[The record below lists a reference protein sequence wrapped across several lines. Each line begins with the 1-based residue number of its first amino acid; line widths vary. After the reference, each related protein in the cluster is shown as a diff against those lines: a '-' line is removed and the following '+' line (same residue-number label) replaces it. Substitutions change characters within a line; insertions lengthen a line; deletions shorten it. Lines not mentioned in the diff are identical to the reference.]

1 MVQGKAPKV
10 NNEDG
15 VCERWG
21 VLCHAQQGQLATT
34 RSSQRACPSP
44 TLAPPLSRAMMASA
58 SPSCADT
65 WSGVV
70 PSSVLLL
77 GLAPA
82 CAASE
87 GGTY

>member
-1 MVQGKAPKV
+1 MG
-10 NNEDG
+10 
-15 VCERWG
+15 CS
-21 VLCHAQQGQLATT
+21 VLCHAQQGQLA
-34 RSSQRACPSP
+34 SSRCVCPSP